1 MENKA
6 KVLEEMKLIF
16 FNNRDEI
23 MRIKLKDDKKTK
35 KIENKKDKD
44 IKNEIKK

>member
-16 FNNRDEI
+16 FNNRDKI
-23 MRIKLKDDKKTK
+23 MRIKLKDDKKNNFYT
-35 KIENKKDKD
+35 IVYS
-44 IKNEIKK
+44 